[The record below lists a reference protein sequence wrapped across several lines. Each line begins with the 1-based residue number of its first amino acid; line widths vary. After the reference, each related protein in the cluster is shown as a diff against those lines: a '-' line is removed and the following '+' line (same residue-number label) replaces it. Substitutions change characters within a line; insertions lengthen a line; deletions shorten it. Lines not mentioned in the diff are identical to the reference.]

1 MLLILSIFNL
11 SGTIGDWSQAG
22 EVEGIGGA
30 SQEEHQP
37 SPSHPQPDTPQSH
50 SERGGLK
57 VPEHFFV
64 FLWKKPPLN
73 CQHDQKVQWPEIH
86 CHLLQLLLGA
96 DVGGV
101 PARLLAAVGCTR
113 MEASVALPG
122 KLVFQFK
129 HD

>member
-1 MLLILSIFNL
+1 MVQGVVIWCNVVPDGARCCHLVQCGARWCQVVCAILRKFAH
-11 SGTIGDWSQAG
+11 T
-22 EVEGIGGA
+22 
-30 SQEEHQP
+30 
-37 SPSHPQPDTPQSH
+37 HPQPDTPQSH

-122 KLVFQFK
+122 NFVFQF
-129 HD
+129 